1 MGWKQIKSF
10 DPNAM
15 GNRKGYCLQNVAKGF
30 HIYPSPDPSASAKQ
44 DCERNAARGTLH
56 RDSNFPTQVAVP
68 VYLDTASPYEH
79 VIVADHGTY
88 WSDGKRLSSL
98 AGLTVI
104 GWGEWCNGY
113 QIVEKTPDPVPPTPT
128 GFLPAKGYW
137 TMGDIDPRVG
147 ELDNFLYRTFP
158 SYYPNDLSKLRGN
171 LYGTTTT
178 KWIKEFQRR
187 AKEDHYVYP
196 KDAAIDGNTGPL
208 TYKALQ
214 HYGFKG

>member
-44 DCERNAARGTLH
+44 DCERNAAKGTLH

-68 VYLDTASPYEH
+68 VYIDTASPYEH
-79 VIVADHGTY
+79 VIVADHGVY

-98 AGLTVI
+98 SGLTVI
-104 GWGEWCNGY
+104 GWGEWCNGF
-113 QIVEKTPDPVPPTPT
+113 QIVESTPDPVPPAPS

-137 TMGDIDPRVG
+137 CRGDKDPRIAQ
-147 ELDNFLYRTFP
+147 EASFMRKTFP
-158 SYYPNDLSKLRGN
+158 AYTPAAALGPVYGQN
-171 LYGTTTT
+171 LE
-178 KWIKEFQRR
+178 KAVKEFQRR
-187 AKEDHYVYP
+187 TGLKA
-196 KDAAIDGNTGPL
+196 DGMTGPI
-208 TYKALQ
+208 TYEKMRQ
-214 HYGFKG
+214 YGFRPNC

>member
-137 TMGDIDPRVG
+137 GRYDKDERVARLASFMRAVFPAYTPAAALGPVYGD
-147 ELDNFLYRTFP
+147 
-158 SYYPNDLSKLRGN
+158 N
-171 LYGTTTT
+171 LW
-178 KWIKEFQRR
+178 KSILQFQKRSGMS
-187 AKEDHYVYP
+187 P
-196 KDAAIDGNTGPL
+196 KDCDGNCGPK
-208 TYKALQ
+208 TYAKLQ
-214 HYGFKG
+214 QYGFKG

>member
-44 DCERNAARGTLH
+44 DCERNAAKGTLH

-79 VIVADHGTY
+79 IIVADHGVY
-88 WSDGKRLSSL
+88 WSDGKRLTSL

-113 QIVEKTPDPVPPTPT
+113 QIVVSTPDPVPPAPS

-137 TMGDIDPRVG
+137 CRGDKDSRIAQEASFMRK
-147 ELDNFLYRTFP
+147 TFP
-158 SYYPNDLSKLRGN
+158 AYTPAAALGPVYGQN
-171 LYGTTTT
+171 LE
-178 KWIKEFQRR
+178 KAVKEFQRR
-187 AKEDHYVYP
+187 TGLKA
-196 KDAAIDGNTGPL
+196 DGMTGPI
-208 TYKALQ
+208 TYEKMRQ
-214 HYGFKG
+214 YGFRPNC